1 MEKEA
6 PMKRIFRIDC
16 IFWKEGPLLFDV
28 DPIVPVLLRES
39 KLPRLNAL
47 PPDYS

>member
-6 PMKRIFRIDC
+6 PMKRIFRINF

-28 DPIVPVLLRES
+28 APIVPALLRES
-39 KLPRLNAL
+39 RLPRLGAL